1 MSITA
6 HGIVKR
12 FGSRTVLDGVDLHV
26 AGGECVAIVGEN
38 GAGKSTFLRI
48 LASLIRPNAGTVTVD
63 GRLGFCPQQAGL
75 FELLTADEHL
85 ILFGQAD
92 GLRRQAALDQGR
104 GHLASLG
111 FVDTGAQARHL
122 RGGSRQKLNLTLAL
136 LGRRDVLLL
145 DEPYQGFDHGTYVN
159 FWDHVDTW
167 RADNK
172 ALVVVTHMLAELS
185 RVDRVVSL

>member
-1 MSITA
+1 MTITA
-6 HGIVKR
+6 RGIIKR
-12 FGSRTVLDGVDLHV
+12 FGHRTVLDDVDLDV
-26 AGGECVAIVGEN
+26 QRGECVAIVGEN

-48 LASLIRPNAGTVTVD
+48 LASLIRPNAGTVTID

-92 GLRRQAALDQGR
+92 GLDRRSALDQGR
-104 GHLASLG
+104 AHLASLG

-122 RGGSRQKLNLTLAL
+122 SGGSRQKLNLTLAL

-167 RADNK
+167 RAENK
-172 ALVVVTHMLAELS
+172 AIVVVTHMLAELS